1 MKYLSYLF
9 YLIAILAALSAGFQI
24 LNQMFP
30 DYGIFHLIVGFIGT
44 AMFFPL
50 VPIYPAINN
59 GEWIYLITCYF
70 SILIGVILNNR
81 SRTTK

>member
-9 YLIAILAALSAGFQI
+9 YLIAMLTALFAGFQI

-30 DYGIFHLIVGFIGT
+30 DYGVFHLIVGLIGT

-50 VPIYPAINN
+50 VPIYPAIND

-70 SILIGVILNNR
+70 SILLGVISSNKAR
-81 SRTTK
+81 ATK

>member
-9 YLIAILAALSAGFQI
+9 YLVAIIAALSAGFQI

-30 DYGIFHLIVGFIGT
+30 DYGIFHLLIGFIGT

-50 VPIYPAINN
+50 VPIYPAIND
-59 GEWIYLITCYF
+59 GEWIYLTICYF
-70 SILIGVILNNR
+70 AILLGVISNNIAR
-81 SRTTK
+81 NTK

>member
-1 MKYLSYLF
+1 MKYLSYIF

-70 SILIGVILNNR
+70 SILLGVILNNR

>member
-59 GEWIYLITCYF
+59 GEWIYLITCYL
-70 SILIGVILNNR
+70 SILLGVILNNR

>member
-70 SILIGVILNNR
+70 SILLGVILNNR

>member
-1 MKYLSYLF
+1 MKYLSYIF

-81 SRTTK
+81 ARTTK

>member
-81 SRTTK
+81 ARTTK

>member
-1 MKYLSYLF
+1 MKYLSYIF

-59 GEWIYLITCYF
+59 GEWIYLITCYL
-70 SILIGVILNNR
+70 SILLGVILNNR

>member
-1 MKYLSYLF
+1 MKYLSYIF